1 MQRFKK
7 IDPAGTVGILAG
19 IRPDGSRGLFGVDSS
34 HNLGPIMDHT
44 GPFSGLILSGG
55 LLGRAWVDRGRF
67 WTVGTIPG
75 VGYLWRW

>member
-34 HNLGPIMDHT
+34 HNLGPIMEHT
-44 GPFSGLILSGG
+44 GPF
-55 LLGRAWVDRGRF
+55 
-67 WTVGTIPG
+67 
-75 VGYLWRW
+75 